1 MKVPAAKP
9 GASAQELL
17 AQAFAW
23 LKRHEG
29 KYGAVIAAA
38 RHAGLHVEAFRVRDR
53 SGNVDKSSRGPAP
66 RLGTEVEMKLREHI
80 LACADV
86 ACCLTP
92 DAVQK
97 LAKELA
103 KKLRIPQ
110 ESVGGRAWR
119 EGFMYRHPMLTVRM
133 PQLLESYRATAV
145 STPNMAR
152 YFEVLW
158 NAVKDVLPTN
168 IYNYDEAAV
177 SLRNLREAVCNSR
190 ARGNA
195 RALTALSRRLSHS

>member
-1 MKVPAAKP
+1 MT
-9 GASAQELL
+9 
-17 AQAFAW
+17 FW
-23 LKRHEG
+23 RKRRT
-29 KYGAVIAAA
+29 VQS
-38 RHAGLHVEAFRVRDR
+38 V
-53 SGNVDKSSRGPAP
+53 GP
-66 RLGTEVEMKLREHI
+66 
-80 LACADV
+80 
-86 ACCLTP
+86 
-92 DAVQK
+92 K